1 MAISDTEKVDFLL
14 KKVGYGL
21 AKTDLGINKSPDN
34 ETLSSPITISSAN
47 LWLDSIDPTPATA
60 IEANVVE
67 ALFVEL
73 VPDLTANVVGGISR
87 TWKLKSED
95 SAKNKWL
102 SKAYG
107 AYTLTVKVANSGA
120 ANAGA
125 LTNASDIQQAG
136 TGNNGFFI
144 DYVAGTI
151 HFPDTAIPAALTTGK
166 SIYIIGYRY
175 VGALGSAGIARNSL
189 NLQQFQSTDA
199 SGLRNI
205 INGTTGSGSLVFQS
219 GAQLYNLDVFDGI
232 EVSGDSTFY
241 NNVGITGNLNVSG
254 TVNIAGASFSQS
266 SVTLVNFSA
275 NSGNFTTGLT
285 VGDTPVSLEGHRH
298 TWGDMDIV
306 AGDGFCDD
314 VADCV
319 NTPLSFTNGI
329 TSSFA
334 NNTLTLSLTGQASG
348 LHNMSNNGF
357 FVRKNNQIVGRSIEP
372 GNSNIVVGSGN
383 GQDGNPTI
391 ALSSD
396 INVSNIYVG
405 QNVDITGNLYVRGD
419 SIIANV
425 SVIEVQDPTIRVGQG
440 SGEGESFANSDNLDR
455 GIEFVYPTGVSNVAT
470 TGFFGYDRDINA
482 FTFIPV
488 HTGVNSNVYEG
499 LLGTIK
505 IGRLWST
512 GLIGGNSASE
522 PATLQYCIIDG
533 GTPGT

>member
-60 IEANVVE
+60 IAAGAVE

-73 VPDLTANVVGGISR
+73 VPDPTANVVGGIYR

-107 AYTLTVKVANSGA
+107 AYTFTVKVANSGA
-120 ANAGA
+120 ADESA

-144 DYVAGTI
+144 DYTAGTI
-151 HFPDTAIPAALTTGK
+151 HFPDSAIPAALTEGK

-175 VGALGSAGIARNSL
+175 IGALGSDGIARNSL
-189 NLQQFQSTDA
+189 NLEQFQSTDA

-219 GAQLYNLDVFDGI
+219 GSQLYNLDVFDGI
-232 EVSGDSTFY
+232 EVSGNSTFY
-241 NNVGITGNLNVSG
+241 DNVNISGNLNVSG
-254 TVNIAGASFSQS
+254 SVTIAGASFSQS

-285 VGDTPVSLEGHRH
+285 VGHIPVSLEGHEH
-298 TWGDMDIV
+298 VWSDINIV
-306 AGDGFCDD
+306 PGDGFCDD
-314 VADCV
+314 VASCV

-329 TSSFA
+329 DSAFA
-334 NNTLTLSLTGQASG
+334 DNTLTISLTGQASG
-348 LHNMSNNGF
+348 LHNMTTNGF

-372 GNSNIVVGSGN
+372 GNSNIVIGSGD

-391 ALSSD
+391 GLSSN

-405 QNVDITGNLYVRGD
+405 NDVDITGNLYVRGD

-425 SVIEVQDPTIRVGQG
+425 SVIEVEDPTIRVGKG
-440 SGEGESFANSDNLDR
+440 SGENFADPDNLDR
-455 GIEFVYPTGVSNVAT
+455 GIEFVYPTGASNVAT
-470 TGFFGYDRDINA
+470 TGFFGFDRSEGV
-482 FTFIPV
+482 FTVIPV
-488 HTGVNSNVYEG
+488 HTGVNSNIYDG

-512 GLIGGNSASE
+512 GLIGGTSVSE
-522 PATLQYCIIDG
+522 PATLQYCVIDG
-533 GTPGT
+533 GTPS